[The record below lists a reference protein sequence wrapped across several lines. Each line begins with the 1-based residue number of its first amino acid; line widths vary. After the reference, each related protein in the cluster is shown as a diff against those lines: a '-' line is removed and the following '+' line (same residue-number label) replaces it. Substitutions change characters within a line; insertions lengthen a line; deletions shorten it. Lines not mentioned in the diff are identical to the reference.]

1 MWRNKKTISVMALLM
16 LVLQLFA
23 QGPNNSGTYYQ
34 AANGRKGAALKTALY
49 TIISKHTTISYDG
62 LLTYYK
68 QTDRRADGKVWD
80 MYSNTTNYSF
90 TDNNGS
96 YKKEGDI
103 YNREHSVPQSWFG
116 KASPMKSDIVHVV
129 PTDGYVNGRRSN
141 FPFGETKNPTYT
153 SNNGFSKLGPCS
165 VEGYSGTVFEPN
177 DEYKGDFARI
187 YFYMATCYENKIASW
202 NQAAVF
208 AGNAYPAYKAW
219 FIKMLLRW
227 AKEDPVSQKEIDR
240 NNAVYGCQHNRNP
253 YVDYPGLE
261 QYVWGD
267 KQDVAFSYD
276 HYDSANPNPDPN
288 PDPDPDP
295 NPDPDP
301 DPDPDPADGVTFVKV
316 ATQSDVAPGNYY
328 LLVFGGNV
336 KVDACAL
343 SDLTGGKNYYT
354 SATVTIGADGRITTD
369 VDTKDKPHQLLL
381 GGTAGAY
388 TLYDGTEKAYLTLT
402 GNENKLYTTTQ
413 ANSAQAQWT
422 ITVSGGATHIYNKS
436 FTTREIQFNASNPR
450 FACYTGSQQP
460 VMLYRRAVTNGIDA
474 PTSDAATKVSVYS
487 LTGVMVR
494 HQVDA
499 ATALDG
505 LPKGVYILN
514 GRKMVVQ

>member
-1 MWRNKKTISVMALLM
+1 MALLM

-68 QTDRRADGKVWD
+68 QTDCRADGKVWD

-208 AGNAYPAYKAW
+208 AGNAYPAYKA
-219 FIKMLLRW
+219 
-227 AKEDPVSQKEIDR
+227 
-240 NNAVYGCQHNRNP
+240 
-253 YVDYPGLE
+253 
-261 QYVWGD
+261 
-267 KQDVAFSYD
+267 
-276 HYDSANPNPDPN
+276 
-288 PDPDPDP
+288 
-295 NPDPDP
+295 
-301 DPDPDPADGVTFVKV
+301 
-316 ATQSDVAPGNYY
+316 
-328 LLVFGGNV
+328 
-336 KVDACAL
+336 
-343 SDLTGGKNYYT
+343 
-354 SATVTIGADGRITTD
+354 
-369 VDTKDKPHQLLL
+369 
-381 GGTAGAY
+381 
-388 TLYDGTEKAYLTLT
+388 
-402 GNENKLYTTTQ
+402 
-413 ANSAQAQWT
+413 
-422 ITVSGGATHIYNKS
+422 
-436 FTTREIQFNASNPR
+436 
-450 FACYTGSQQP
+450 
-460 VMLYRRAVTNGIDA
+460 
-474 PTSDAATKVSVYS
+474 
-487 LTGVMVR
+487 
-494 HQVDA
+494 
-499 ATALDG
+499 
-505 LPKGVYILN
+505 
-514 GRKMVVQ
+514 